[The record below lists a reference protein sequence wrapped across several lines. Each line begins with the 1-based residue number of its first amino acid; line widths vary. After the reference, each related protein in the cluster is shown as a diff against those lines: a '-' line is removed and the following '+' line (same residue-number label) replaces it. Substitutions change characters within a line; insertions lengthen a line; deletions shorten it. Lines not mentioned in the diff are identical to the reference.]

1 MEGLGVNLDSRC
13 PAINSLE
20 RVGEISGGRR
30 A

>member
-13 PAINSLE
+13 PATNSLE